1 MQKKRQ
7 KEREQ
12 AEKDRE
18 ESIPLADEELVYDQE
33 VNDLKCILFFHGG
46 ESRYVVSSASI
57 YFRTGGYYFGSTDQ
71 ER

>member
-46 ESRYVVSSASI
+46 ESRYVV
-57 YFRTGGYYFGSTDQ
+57 
-71 ER
+71 